1 MISSAKYIFTQK
13 KREMD
18 QLTSLIIKCVVLQR
32 REPYDV
38 SRHTAKLEEKS
49 CYVSV

>member
-13 KREMD
+13 KKKRGEMD
-18 QLTSLIIKCVVLQR
+18 KLTSLIIKCVVLQR

-38 SRHTAKLEEKS
+38 SRHAVKLEEKS
-49 CYVSV
+49 C